1 MKHSS
6 LIAAIA
12 ASAAVVLL
20 AGCSGADSGA
30 APEGGGTYTWLAN
43 EHCLVL
49 MGYDNENYY
58 FSDPYKGAV
67 VKYKKALCQSRY
79 QAFGQQALAIK

>member
-1 MKHSS
+1 MAEPYYSS
-6 LIAAIA
+6 IWHL
-12 ASAAVVLL
+12 
-20 AGCSGADSGA
+20 
-30 APEGGGTYTWLAN
+30 EGGGTYTWLAN